1 MTAISDSVKG
11 YLVIVLIYISL
22 IISGVERC
30 VVCLLAICMSSSEK
44 RLFTF
49 FDLTELLIPVP
60 SPVLSV
66 SINGIIVNSGMSFL
80 LLV

>member
-1 MTAISDSVKG
+1 MSD
-11 YLVIVLIYISL
+11 
-22 IISGVERC
+22 VEHLLT
-30 VVCLLAICMSSSEK
+30 CLLAICMSSSEK